1 MFKGNSIFIAGGT
14 GSFGH
19 QIIRNALLRVW
30 LPA

>member
-19 QIIRNALLRVW
+19 QIILDARVRAW